1 MKQLSNNLKSHP
13 NSYHIIAVLESYK
26 NLKYNLKKLNKLLVN
41 DQNLP
46 GWIYQNDKL
55 SPLKLRQKLFDIT
68 NQIEYYDSQDPKETV
83 IYPGIIGSSLDT
95 IEQIHTINNCK
106 IEFKEAIQNL
116 KKLKI
121 KNTDPVLT
129 EEFDKIFSLSETDEK
144 NKREIN
150 TKKTLKRNGLA
161 RLNLKQCYR
170 TIKVLPIKPKSISW
184 TWANTKA
191 ITKISKNEA
200 ILKLQQK
207 GNDYGILQQ
216 IQKVECLKDSEKLA
230 IVQNLAPNLRA
241 NVVYPENNDLNIP
254 SRQMIKGHMPIFYP
268 EAPNNELPYYKP
280 PKSKEE
286 ISFRENKRADSKLDI
301 EVFLP
306 AIRAYRYH
314 K

>member
-1 MKQLSNNLKSHP
+1 MEQNNNLNSHP
-13 NSYHIIAVLESYK
+13 NSYHIIAVLEAYK
-26 NLKYNLKKLNKLLVN
+26 NLKSNLKKLHKLLIN
-41 DQNLP
+41 DQSLP

-55 SPLKLRQKLFDIT
+55 TSIKLRQKLFDIT
-68 NQIEYYDSQDPKETV
+68 NQIEYHDFQNPKETV
-83 IYPGIIGSSLDT
+83 IYPGIIGASLET
-95 IEQIHTINNCK
+95 IEQINIINNCK

-129 EEFDKIFSLSETDEK
+129 KEFDKIFDLSEIDEK
-144 NKREIN
+144 NKRELN
-150 TKKTLKRNGLA
+150 TQKTLKRNGLA

-207 GNDYGILQQ
+207 GNDYGIMQQ

-241 NVVYPENNDLNIP
+241 NIVYPENNSLDIP

-268 EAPNNELPYYKP
+268 EVPYNELPYFKA
-280 PKSKEE
+280 PKSKED
-286 ISFRENKRADSKLDI
+286 ISFRENKRADSKIDT
-301 EVFLP
+301 EPFLP
-306 AIRAYRYH
+306 AIRGFRYI
-314 K
+314 

>member
-1 MKQLSNNLKSHP
+1 MEQLNNNLKSHP

-26 NLKYNLKKLNKLLVN
+26 KLRNNLKKLNKLLLN

-68 NQIEYYDSQDPKETV
+68 NQIEYYDAQDPKETV
-83 IYPGIIGSSLDT
+83 IYPGIIGASLDT
-95 IEQIHTINNCK
+95 IEQINIINNSK
-106 IEFKEAIQNL
+106 SEFKEAIQNL

-121 KNTDPVLT
+121 KNTDPVLMA
-129 EEFDKIFSLSETDEK
+129 EFNKIFNVVEKDDK
-144 NKREIN
+144 NKRALN
-150 TKKTLKRNGLA
+150 TQKTLKRNGLA

-170 TIKVLPIKPKSISW
+170 TIKVLPIKPRSISW

-191 ITKISKNEA
+191 ITKISKSDA

-207 GNDYGILQQ
+207 GNDYGIMQQ
-216 IQKVECLKDSEKLA
+216 IQKVECLKDSDKLA

-241 NVVYPENNDLNIP
+241 NIVYPENYDLDIP

-268 EAPNNELPYYKP
+268 EIPNNELPYYKS
-280 PKSKEE
+280 PKSKEN
-286 ISFRENKRADSKLDI
+286 INFRDNKRADSKLDT

-306 AIRAYRYH
+306 AIRAYRYL
-314 K
+314 